1 MKETYDIKVQ
11 VAKSDDS
18 GLVDND
24 LTQLNQENN
33 F

>member
-24 LTQLNQENN
+24 LTLTQSGR
-33 F
+33 